1 MQLPDG
7 IPRLAIIAVVIL
19 ALIGAV
25 WFWKRWKSSS
35 QPDKELTE
43 NDKAQRHAAVYADN
57 VAKSL
62 QEYEDDTDAEDADEE
77 QTGAVT
83 TEYTQEVQR
92 GLEDS
97 EDDMED
103 DEEYEPMD

>member
-1 MQLPDG
+1 MQLPEG

-35 QPDKELTE
+35 KPDKELTE
-43 NDKAQRHAAVYADN
+43 NVKAQQHAAVYADN

-62 QEYEDDTDAEDADEE
+62 QEYEDDTDADEE

-83 TEYTQEVQR
+83 AEYTQEIAR
-92 GLEDS
+92 GLDSEDS
-97 EDDMED
+97 DDMED